1 MNNPRSN
8 PQVIKH
14 RPCVIIRQFWRIVVS
29 AQMTQEQIPQPW
41 MHEAP
46 DRIAAG
52 IVGQVASALADT
64 HLEFV
69 RVEAAEEHIDIE
81 VGFHHHGFGLGGP
94 GHGFFRDVTE
104 VRHQDEEVA
113 LAADGVTDRLR
124 GVMRD
129 HKVLGLKAFR
139 HSIPFLCLEVAPT
152 AANLQPGKRM
162 PGQGFVQDWRRI
174 DGLGETL
181 ADGAEISDM
190 VTVVV
195 GDEDG
200 QEAVKIQRD
209 AFQDLFHPTD
219 AHAGVDEN
227 ARWGLPHLLAE
238 KQVAVAATAA
248 GKTQEANQFRSSSQY
263 REITL

>member
-29 AQMTQEQIPQPW
+29 AQMTQEQIPQPR
-41 MHEAP
+41 MHEAA
-46 DRIAAG
+46 DGVAAG
-52 IVGQVASALADT
+52 VIGQMTCTLADT

-69 RVEAAEEHIDIE
+69 RVEAAEEHVDIKI
-81 VGFHHHGFGLGGP
+81 GLHHHGFGLGGP

-129 HKVLGLKAFR
+129 FEVLGLKAFR
-139 HSIPFLCLEVAPT
+139 HGIPYLRLQIAP
-152 AANLQPGKRM
+152 AAGDFEPGKRM

-200 QEAVKIQRD
+200 LEAVKIQRD
-209 AFQDLFHPTD
+209 AFQDLFHPAD
-219 AHAGVDEN
+219 AHAGVDED
-227 ARWGLPHLLAE
+227 ARRGLPHLLAE